1 MSLPIPPR
9 ADIDPDPGSADGR
22 PMATWTVFHSIGI
35 FVLGNVVVGGMLGLI
50 VLALYGGSTIQ
61 TDGATTPLLMAT
73 VFVDLGMVGTIIA
86 WLRRRHEPIVAL
98 LGIPAPGRW
107 LREIGIGVAAGAILY
122 LVVAFGVGSAVS
134 WLLERLFNEPIVTPD
149 QISPD
154 LSTAGQIL
162 AAFLAVVVVPP
173 AEELFFRGV
182 LFRGLRD
189 RQGFAVAA
197 TVSAC
202 AFGLAHWT
210 GEWHGALV
218 LVFSMVVTGFA
229 LALLYDRRKNLVTNI
244 AAHCTFNIIG
254 VILIFW
260 FPRVG
265 S

>member
-1 MSLPIPPR
+1 MNLPIPPR
-9 ADIDPDPGSADGR
+9 ADLDPDQRTADER
-22 PMATWTVFHSIGI
+22 PMATWTVFHSVGI

-50 VLALYGGSTIQ
+50 VLALYGGSNIQ
-61 TDGATTPLLMAT
+61 TDGATTPLLTAT
-73 VFVDLGMVGTIIA
+73 VFVDLGMVGTILA
-86 WLRRRHEPIVAL
+86 WLRRRREPIVAL
-98 LGIPAPGRW
+98 LGIPEPGSW
-107 LREIGIGVAAGAILY
+107 LREIGIGVASGVILY
-122 LVVAFGVGSAVS
+122 FVVAFGVGSAAS
-134 WLLERLFNEPIVTPD
+134 WLLERLFNQPIVTPD
-149 QISPD
+149 QISPH
-154 LSTAGQIL
+154 LSTAGKVL
-162 AAFLAVVVVPP
+162 AACLAIVIVPP

-197 TVSAC
+197 AVSAG

-218 LVFSMVVTGFA
+218 LVISMVVTGFG
-229 LALLYDRRKNLVTNI
+229 LALLYDRRKNLVANI

-265 S
+265 T